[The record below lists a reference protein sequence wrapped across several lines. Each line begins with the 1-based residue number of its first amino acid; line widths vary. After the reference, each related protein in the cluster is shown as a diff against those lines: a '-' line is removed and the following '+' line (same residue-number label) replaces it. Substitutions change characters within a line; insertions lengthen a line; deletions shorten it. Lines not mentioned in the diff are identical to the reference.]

1 MCCPLF
7 TFAVLLDLNG
17 TLDSLK
23 DTLAESRQ
31 QSKELE
37 QLLRKQNNDSTT
49 VPPLRRLGDGAKQV
63 RRIHY
68 CVSNCLLIKKYVTDS
83 TCPRNATTNK

>member
-1 MCCPLF
+1 M
-7 TFAVLLDLNG
+7 
-17 TLDSLK
+17 
-23 DTLAESRQ
+23 AESRK

-49 VPPLRRLGDGAKQV
+49 APPLRRLDDGAKQV

-68 CVSNCLLIKKYVTDS
+68 YVYNCLLIKKYVTDS

>member
-1 MCCPLF
+1 M
-7 TFAVLLDLNG
+7 
-17 TLDSLK
+17 
-23 DTLAESRQ
+23 AESRK

-49 VPPLRRLGDGAKQV
+49 APPLRRLDDGAKQV

-68 CVSNCLLIKKYVTDS
+68 YVSNCLLFPTVYCFLFPTVYFQLFTYKKYVTDP
-83 TCPRNATTNK
+83 TCPRNATTNN